1 MMSLKIN
8 DGGPAFARAA
18 GPHGLSQSQNG
29 MSLRDYLA
37 GQAVIGLIGGRN
49 WSEVKGGDDA
59 VIKQWAVSAYLV
71 ADAMIAARSK

>member
-1 MMSLKIN
+1 MSLKIN
-8 DGGPAFARAA
+8 DGGPAFARTA
-18 GPHGLSQSQNG
+18 GPYGQLSQTG

-71 ADAMIAARSK
+71 ADAMIAARSKQ